1 MSMLSVFFIGAG
13 LSMDACAV
21 SFAQGMCLKKRVGFY
36 SVVLGLAFGLF
47 QAGMPLAGWF
57 AGIYFESLI
66 TSIDH
71 WIAFVLLGIIGINM
85 IREAIEDT
93 KASGEYSR
101 SEYSCSEHR
110 EEENGCC
117 KNTIYIS
124 PSSIFIMAVATSI
137 DALAVGISFAFL
149 QVQILPAVCLIG
161 TTTFFVSCAAVW
173 LGNRLGGKLGKY
185 AEITGGVIL
194 ILIGSKI
201 LLEHL
206 TQGPI

>member
-1 MSMLSVFFIGAG
+1 MLSVFFIGAG

-57 AGIYFESLI
+57 AGTYFESLI

-93 KASGEYSR
+93 EASG
-101 SEYSCSEHR
+101 EYSCSEHR